1 MPDRPVTRGRMIAIG
16 VVLVVV
22 VAVLAWV
29 YRSGGRAGADHVT
42 AKVGRDHGAAVA
54 DARADE
60 RRGATSTATIAAR
73 TARADD
79 MTDRLVRQSIKELRD
94 AITDV
99 PPAVAGDPLPPA
111 PVDGLH
117 DRLNASIARAD
128 RAAEPASAAE

>member
-1 MPDRPVTRGRMIAIG
+1 MTRVKLIAIG
-16 VVLVVV
+16 VVLVAVL
-22 VAVLAWV
+22 AVLAWV
-29 YRSGGRAGADHVT
+29 YHAGGRSGADRVT
-42 AKVGRDHGAAVA
+42 AKAERDHGAAVA

-79 MTDRLVRQSIKELRD
+79 MTDRLVRQTIKELRD

-111 PVDGLH
+111 PVDGLR
-117 DRLNASIARAD
+117 DRLNAGIARAD
-128 RAAEPASAAE
+128 RAAGPAGAAE